1 MSCHLGGSNQI
12 GTMIGISAPGRT
24 AGGGGYGC
32 ARCISSNA
40 SWSNA
45 DDPELATMRA
55 DITFPSR
62 SMLKATRVTIR
73 LRWARAW
80 DGYRLFF
87 SRILLISFCHA
98 GNGFEP
104 VVAQERVQTELQR
117 TDRDSGT

>member
-1 MSCHLGGSNQI
+1 M
-12 GTMIGISAPGRT
+12 

-32 ARCISSNA
+32 ARSMSSSA

-55 DITFPSR
+55 DVTFPCR

-98 GNGFEP
+98 GNGFTL
-104 VVAQERVQTELQR
+104 VVPSILPSFGATVGGGGGGGSSSTGL
-117 TDRDSGT
+117 GTSCL